1 MVTRKITQQYN
12 VPLSSLFRL
21 LCAIAMST
29 KPTSTESQSESTDC
43 APLWILAELAPQCN
57 DLISQTLSTILEP
70 VEWNQNTLLSNNET
84 NDLDFN
90 LDDQFVCTDLPLDP
104 ALTLQM
110 GYDAI
115 FGSEP
120 LQPHP
125 KEFLG
130 EPMSYISFSPL
141 SPMSPVLAPTP
152 TPPSSVAS
160 TNNALGKLFID
171 THTDEAVYCNS
182 EGEMVVD
189 KEFVG
194 LPTSPNNL
202 PSSECNIDPM
212 LCLQS
217 MPGSEPPDFWSQS
230 IEQALTP
237 RMIPVTFAK
246 APETPVT
253 VETPTVSSSPSCH
266 FQTFVTAG
274 SGLEQ
279 IRDYLVIPENST
291 RFTLVSNKNL
301 ADVLPRNRYSG
312 RSTTRTRSVLSNSLT
327 RMPENASEIPIE
339 TDLCDQFIK
348 TISKAITP
356 DPSSH
361 ISGVDKL
368 VLCKPWRKNGIPQQ
382 QPQPASTIVHP
393 DLFTICE
400 SWVPESK
407 QRPFFR
413 LTDELG
419 SGVNLEELSVAIS
432 ILSSRPPR
440 RYNHYAALSLD
451 DSGKYIPA
459 TYCPY
464 LPTEYYRRC
473 IARDP
478 KDIEEIG
485 GKNGFVEKV
494 KTFDLYRPAFVKGC
508 GASKYGWCDNCPEG
522 GFYRM
527 KNSGYLY
534 HKNFEHGI
542 LATTYVME
550 DPLVIK
556 SMKSPRGDRWMG
568 LCGICYRWIDLNHRA
583 SQGWG
588 TWFHHYVSCNKE
600 YEELKLAVQ
609 RTGARVEIVEL
620 EYCPFVCS

>member
-1 MVTRKITQQYN
+1 M
-12 VPLSSLFRL
+12 
-21 LCAIAMST
+21 
-29 KPTSTESQSESTDC
+29 ESADC
-43 APLWILAELAPQCN
+43 APLWILEEIAPQCN
-57 DLISQTLSTILEP
+57 DLISQTINTILEP
-70 VEWNQNTLLSNNET
+70 MDWNQSTASPVDEPI
-84 NDLDFN
+84 DLDFC
-90 LDDQFVCTDLPLDP
+90 LDDQFVYADLPLDP
-104 ALTLQM
+104 SLTLQM

-115 FGSEP
+115 FGPDSI
-120 LQPHP
+120 QTNP
-125 KEFLG
+125 KDFIG

-141 SPMSPVLAPTP
+141 SPASPVLATTP

-171 THTDEAVYCNS
+171 RHTDEAVYCND

-194 LPTSPNNL
+194 LPTSPGNL

-217 MPGSEPPDFWSQS
+217 MPCTEPSQS
-230 IEQALTP
+230 WYQPIEHALTP
-237 RMIPVTFAK
+237 RMIPVTFTK
-246 APETPVT
+246 APETT
-253 VETPTVSSSPSCH
+253 VSVPTPTPTPCATRV
-266 FQTFVTAG
+266 FQTFVTTG
-274 SGLEQ
+274 SGLEP
-279 IRDYLVIPENST
+279 IRDYLVIPQNPT

-301 ADVLPRNRYSG
+301 ADVMPRNRYSG

-327 RMPENASEIPIE
+327 RMPENASEIRIE
-339 TDLCDQFIK
+339 LDLCDKFIK
-348 TISKAITP
+348 TIAKAITV

-368 VLCKPWRKNGIPQQ
+368 VLCEPWRKNGIPQQ
-382 QPQPASTIVHP
+382 QAQPASTIVHP
-393 DLFTICE
+393 DLFSICE
-400 SWVPESK
+400 GWVPESK

-440 RYNHYAALSLD
+440 RYNHYAALALD
-451 DSGKYIPA
+451 DSGKHLPT

-478 KDIEEIG
+478 KDIEELES
-485 GKNGFVEKV
+485 KNGFVEKV

-508 GASKYGWCDNCPEG
+508 GASKYGWCDNCPDG

-609 RTGARVEIVEL
+609 RTGARAEIVEL
-620 EYCPFVCS
+620 EYCPFIRP